1 MFAKAHYRFPAIPC
15 LLRLVPL
22 ARQKPR
28 REPSPA
34 SFTINHQHGGGG
46 PGRRRTGGWDRTHLR
61 GGFRPTF
68 GEGYACGVGGDL
80 VHDSRAETVKPVA
93 VDWTNKLSANS
104 K

>member
-28 REPSPA
+28 REASPA
-34 SFTINHQHGGGG
+34 SFIINHQHEGGG
-46 PGRRRTGGWDRTHLR
+46 PARRRTDGCDRTNLC

-68 GEGYACGVGGDL
+68 GEEYAGELGADL
-80 VHDSRAETVKPVA
+80 VHNTRAETIKPYA
-93 VDWTNKLSANS
+93 VD
-104 K
+104 